1 MTADDRSHTADAL
14 TEVADYHVAE
24 CIDMHGDQGED
35 GPRPDCCFHARAAY
49 AVGDAA
55 RLLRTTPT
63 DSERAS
69 THSAECWRWHG
80 DCARA
85 RLVEVTAERE
95 AEEPARPE
103 NADYWRDRLN
113 DHKASL
119 AIQALTAPDEDEA
132 VMMES
137 LVARIGDLLAERDEA
152 RRQIDALRNAI
163 EKLIP
168 WAESY
173 RMHHVVMALRELLAL
188 AAVGS
193 PEDAVL
199 SWLKGR
205 SFGSIRVNEVTFAL
219 DQSADG
225 QPLVRFTVTLD
236 DPEPGQETW
245 PFDDIQS
252 MLRSID
258 DQAVAEGIESRWS
271 TSFQQT
277 SPEDFST
284 DDDLSEGRPV
294 VAGSHLPT
302 PWRLSVTP
310 RRADDRP
317 S

>member
-1 MTADDRSHTADAL
+1 MLLGQGVRSERPDQDQRRTVERRWPDPRRTAWGCVMADRPDHDLADAL
-14 TEVADYHVAE
+14 DRRATRKAITRSYNIVPPS
-24 CIDMHGDQGED
+24 GPED
-35 GPRPDCCFHARAAY
+35 DDLDRAA
-49 AVGDAA
+49 AA
-55 RLLRTTPT
+55 RLRQLT
-63 DSERAS
+63 DEIADAV
-69 THSAECWRWHG
+69 SAESV
-80 DCARA
+80 ARA
-85 RLVEVTAERE
+85 
-95 AEEPARPE
+95 
-103 NADYWRDRLN
+103 
-113 DHKASL
+113 
-119 AIQALTAPDEDEA
+119 
-132 VMMES
+132 
-137 LVARIGDLLAERDEA
+137 VAMSGIAAERDEY
-152 RRQIDALRNAI
+152 RRQLDTLRNAI

-188 AAVGS
+188 AAVGD

-284 DDDLSEGRPV
+284 DDDLSEG
-294 VAGSHLPT
+294 A
-302 PWRLSVTP
+302 PW
-310 RRADDRP
+310 
-317 S
+317 

>member
-119 AIQALTAPDEDEA
+119 AIQAFTAPGEDEA

-137 LVARIGDLLAERDEA
+137 LVARISDCIAERDAERAGRERAEAEA
-152 RRQIDALRNAI
+152 RQ
-163 EKLIP
+163 
-168 WAESY
+168 
-173 RMHHVVMALRELLAL
+173 LREQLDAAQLRSIEARNPGIDMDDVRRQR
-188 AAVGS
+188 AAVVPQD

-258 DQAVAEGIESRWS
+258 DQAVAEGVESRWS

-284 DDDLSEGRPV
+284 DDDLSEG
-294 VAGSHLPT
+294 A
-302 PWRLSVTP
+302 PW
-310 RRADDRP
+310 
-317 S
+317 

>member
-1 MTADDRSHTADAL
+1 MKLEKGVTTHEEMILDLIESVKELTAK
-14 TEVADYHVAE
+14 
-24 CIDMHGDQGED
+24 
-35 GPRPDCCFHARAAY
+35 
-49 AVGDAA
+49 
-55 RLLRTTPT
+55 
-63 DSERAS
+63 
-69 THSAECWRWHG
+69 
-80 DCARA
+80 
-85 RLVEVTAERE
+85 VEV
-95 AEEPARPE
+95 
-103 NADYWRDRLN
+103 
-113 DHKASL
+113 
-119 AIQALTAPDEDEA
+119 
-132 VMMES
+132 
-137 LVARIGDLLAERDEA
+137 
-152 RRQIDALRNAI
+152 IDGCMTS
-163 EKLIP
+163 K
-168 WAESY
+168 
-173 RMHHVVMALRELLAL
+173 

-284 DDDLSEGRPV
+284 DDDLEKRV
-294 VAGSHLPT
+294 KELEEI
-302 PWRLSVTP
+302 
-310 RRADDRP
+310 ADRYDAVMSSLNCDFEDMFP
-317 S
+317 EWGQE

>member
-1 MTADDRSHTADAL
+1 MKLEKGVTTHEEMILDLIEKVKELTAK
-14 TEVADYHVAE
+14 
-24 CIDMHGDQGED
+24 
-35 GPRPDCCFHARAAY
+35 
-49 AVGDAA
+49 
-55 RLLRTTPT
+55 
-63 DSERAS
+63 
-69 THSAECWRWHG
+69 
-80 DCARA
+80 
-85 RLVEVTAERE
+85 VEV
-95 AEEPARPE
+95 
-103 NADYWRDRLN
+103 
-113 DHKASL
+113 
-119 AIQALTAPDEDEA
+119 
-132 VMMES
+132 
-137 LVARIGDLLAERDEA
+137 
-152 RRQIDALRNAI
+152 IDGCMTS
-163 EKLIP
+163 K
-168 WAESY
+168 
-173 RMHHVVMALRELLAL
+173 

-284 DDDLSEGRPV
+284 DDDLSEG
-294 VAGSHLPT
+294 A
-302 PWRLSVTP
+302 PW
-310 RRADDRP
+310 
-317 S
+317 